1 MKKAIENLTKRKV
14 SGGRRKA
21 LRSRRK
27 YETDGYPNEPVLGK
41 HQIVVKRVRG
51 NNLKSVVRTVEFVNV
66 VDPTSGKVTKMRLMR
81 VAHNYSN
88 KDYQRRGVVTKG
100 AIIETEA
107 GTARVLSR
115 PGQDGTVN
123 AILVK

>member
-66 VDPTSGKVTKMRLMR
+66 VDPTSNKVTKMRLMR